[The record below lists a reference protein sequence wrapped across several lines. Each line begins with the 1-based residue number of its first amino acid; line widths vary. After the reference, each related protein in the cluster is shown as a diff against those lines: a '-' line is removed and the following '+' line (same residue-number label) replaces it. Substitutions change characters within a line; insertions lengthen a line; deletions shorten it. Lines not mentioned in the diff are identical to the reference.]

1 MIKRKVAYRAQI
13 RAFTMISMCSK
24 VGEENVPVKQYQGL
38 LWIFYTLLYKF
49 VGVNSPVSSFSNICL
64 LDILSLRVVNQVNFL
79 SFDLKVGW
87 RLQRVLNKN
96 LKFKPYFS
104 NIKRVCRLRYY
115 IWQWFEIEA
124 NMYVEETVIIWTTR
138 DSKGTKVAQSV
149 IRPPFFHS
157 GKLLPMTSLFCN
169 I

>member
-1 MIKRKVAYRAQI
+1 MIKRKVANRAQI
-13 RAFTMISMCSK
+13 RAYNNQHEINDLEDLK
-24 VGEENVPVKQYQGL
+24 VWEENVPVKQYQGL

-104 NIKRVCRLRYY
+104 NIKRVCRLRLY

-124 NMYVEETVIIWTTR
+124 NRGNSDYL
-138 DSKGTKVAQSV
+138 DHSKFQGYKSCTE
-149 IRPPFFHS
+149 
-157 GKLLPMTSLFCN
+157 CN
-169 I
+169 